1 MGYLKTNLEKLKNK
15 DEYIYEKLNEYI
27 YQKRDIKEVYGKFKL
42 VTGRDQSQTVEVC
55 AGEKD
60 VRLNSVYNSSREAEK
75 WADKYKNISKITSFI
90 MFGMGNGVFFNA
102 IKKQLNVSAYILF
115 FEPDIELFL
124 FCLESFDMRA
134 ILSDNRV
141 ALYING
147 INDKEF
153 YKELS
158 GKINWAM
165 LSTQLVCCHPS
176 YDRLYR
182 EEYIKYQFILEQ
194 LEKALTANKKTSLK
208 FAKKFTINAIQ
219 NLKHIKNSNYISE
232 FIGKIKEDVPVI
244 IAAAGPSLDKNVDI
258 LKKAEKKAF
267 ILATDTSVKYLLAH
281 GIRFD
286 AIVTV
291 DGRKRVEHLKSEECL
306 DYPMFTIPDARSEIL
321 DENHARKI
329 WITGSG
335 YLETLY
341 DRFGYHFPEY
351 NSGGSVATA
360 AFWLAKTLR
369 LKTIILIG
377 QDLAYDGDMTH
388 AGGIKRKVLSVNK
401 NTPVYIEAVDGKKVQ
416 TRADWLNYLR
426 WFENEIL
433 QLNGETEVIDA
444 TEGGAKIAG
453 TKIMSLS
460 DAIDCY
466 CKCEF
471 NFNSILENT
480 PVTFDK
486 EKYTKVC
493 EETAHLKEEFQTIAK
508 AGGEGEAMAD
518 RIMLMLK
525 EKQINLNKIEKEQ
538 REIRK
543 LQGII
548 KEQKVYTL
556 LDEYISADIA
566 DRIEAAAKNYDSEL
580 EQITENMISVK
591 ILFVALQKAVDELMP
606 VLEQT
611 LEQM

>member
-1 MGYLKTNLEKLKNK
+1 MEYLKINLEKLKIKNA
-15 DEYIYEKLNEYI
+15 DLYEKINEYL
-27 YQKRDIKEVYGKFKL
+27 QENSGTGETLDKFKL
-42 VTGRDQSQTVEVC
+42 VAGRDKVQTVEVC
-55 AGEKD
+55 DGKRNI
-60 VRLNSVYNSSREAEK
+60 RLNSVYNSSREAEK
-75 WADKYKNISKITSFI
+75 WAAKYKNMSEITSFI

-102 IKKQLNVSAYILF
+102 IKKQLRVSAYILF

-124 FCLESFDMRA
+124 FCLENFDMRD
-134 ILSDNRV
+134 ILSDSRV
-141 ALYING
+141 SLYING

-153 YKELS
+153 YKGLS
-158 GKINWAM
+158 EKINWAM
-165 LSTQLVCCHPS
+165 LSTQLACCHPS

-208 FAKKFTINAIQ
+208 FAKRFTKNAIQ

-232 FIGKIKEDVPVI
+232 FIGEIKADVPVI
-244 IAAAGPSLDKNVDI
+244 IVAAGPSLDKNIDK

-281 GIRFD
+281 NIRFD

-291 DGRKRVEHLKSEECL
+291 DGRKRVGHLDSEKCL
-306 DYPMFTIPDARSEIL
+306 DFPMFTVPDARSEIL
-321 DENHARKI
+321 DANNARKI

-341 DRFGYHFPEY
+341 NKFGYYFPEY

-360 AFWLAKTLR
+360 AFWLAESLR
-369 LKTIILIG
+369 FKTIILVG
-377 QDLAYDGDMTH
+377 QDLAYNGDMTH
-388 AGGIKRKVLSVNK
+388 AGGVKRKNVSGDK
-401 NTPVYIEAVDGKKVQ
+401 KQPIYIESIDGKKVQ

-426 WFENEIL
+426 WFENAII
-433 QLNGETEVIDA
+433 QLNGKTEVIDA

-460 DAIDCY
+460 DAIDRF
-466 CKCEF
+466 CKCKFEF
-471 NFNSILENT
+471 DCILEKL
-480 PVTFDK
+480 PVTFNE
-486 EKYTKVC
+486 EKYIKVR
-493 EETAHLKEEFQTIAK
+493 KEINCLQDEFYIIAK
-508 AGGEGEAMAD
+508 ASRDGAVSAEN
-518 RIMLMLK
+518 IMLMLK
-525 EKQINLNKIEKEQ
+525 EKQINWNKIEKEQ
-538 REIRK
+538 KDITK
-543 LQGII
+543 LQKTI
-548 KEQKVYTL
+548 QHQDVYTL

-580 EQITENMISVK
+580 EQLNETMISVK
-591 ILFVALQKAVDELMP
+591 VLFEALQRAVDELMP

-611 LEQM
+611 LEHM